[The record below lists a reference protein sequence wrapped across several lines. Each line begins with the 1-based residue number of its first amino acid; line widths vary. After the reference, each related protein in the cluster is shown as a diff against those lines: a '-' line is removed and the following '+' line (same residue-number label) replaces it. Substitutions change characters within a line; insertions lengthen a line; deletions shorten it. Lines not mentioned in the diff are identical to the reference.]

1 MENLPDYVY
10 FKDLEGRFLCINQA
24 LAGFFGLPKPET
36 AIGKTDYDFFPHA
49 LASKKDADEREIVRT
64 GVGFIAKEER
74 DNIDSINERWV
85 LSSKLPLCDD
95 QGNIIGTFGISRD
108 ISEMKHAQE
117 ALQAQHR
124 LLKTMVDILPCRIF
138 VKDHEGRLR
147 LTNVAYREALGGL
160 DAEDIEG
167 RRLDEIISDERVS
180 SAASDDRAVLTGE
193 EILNREEYDASPIGD
208 KRWMLLSKVPLRD
221 ASGQPTGIVGMAA
234 DITAQKDA
242 EARALAAQK
251 ELSAKNQQI
260 EAELALAR
268 DLQTE
273 LMAASIQHVREMLDA
288 AAPLFPKISYYYQ
301 ASEHLAGDFFQLI
314 PLSRNTF
321 GLLICDVMGH
331 GIKAALVTTLIR
343 GLLADA
349 KAKELKP
356 GQVLDQLNDRLCVLL
371 DRPPLPRFVTA
382 FYAQIDIARG
392 HLSFAN
398 AGHPWPLFHTS
409 HQPVFPLSSDECGPA
424 LGLIRGFAY
433 EAGERPLLH
442 GDRLLCFTDGCSEQC
457 SASGEEFGATR
468 LAHAFERTQKR
479 PTENTMPEIVA
490 ELRSWAGPS
499 AQSDDLCIISVAF

>member
-1 MENLPDYVY
+1 MESLPDYVY
-10 FKDLEGRFLCINQA
+10 FKDRAGHFLCINQA
-24 LAGFFGLPKPET
+24 LAGYFGLANPEA
-36 AIGKTDYDFFPHA
+36 AIGKTDYDFFEPS
-49 LASKKDADEREIVRT
+49 LAAKKDADEHEIVRT
-64 GVGFIAKEER
+64 GVGFVAKEER
-74 DNIDSINERWV
+74 DNLDTNNERWV
-85 LSSKLPLCDD
+85 LSSKLPLFDD
-95 QGNIIGTFGISRD
+95 QGEIIGTFGISRD

-138 VKDHEGRLR
+138 VKDCEGRLR
-147 LTNVAYREALGGL
+147 LTNEAYREALGGL
-160 DAEDIEG
+160 TAEDVEG
-167 RRLDEIISDERVS
+167 RRLDEIIADERVTS
-180 SAASDDRAVLTGE
+180 VAADDRAVLSGQQ
-193 EILNREEYDASPIGD
+193 ILNREEYDASPIGD

-221 ASGQPTGIVGMAA
+221 ADGLPSGIVGMSA

-242 EARALAAQK
+242 EARAIQAQQ
-251 ELSAKNQQI
+251 ELTAKNQQI

-273 LMAASIQHVREMLDA
+273 LMAASIQHVREMLDS
-288 AAPLFPKISYYYQ
+288 AAPLFPKIAHHYQ
-301 ASEHLAGDFFQLI
+301 AIEHLAGDFLQLI
-314 PLSRNTF
+314 PLSRNSF

-392 HLSFAN
+392 HLSYAN

-433 EAGERPLLH
+433 DAGERPLVH
-442 GDRLLCFTDGCSEQC
+442 GDRLLCFTDGCTEQN
-457 SASGEEFGATR
+457 SLDGEEFGLTR
-468 LAHAFERTQKR
+468 LAAAFERTQKR
-479 PTENTMPEIVA
+479 PAENTMPEIIA
-490 ELRSWAGPS
+490 ELRGFSGKS